1 MKKLI
6 FIFIILIGVKLSFA
20 QDTTKLKGFRE
31 IILPEYVTNFTQA
44 NLTGN
49 GRLILSAT
57 EKYMLLNN
65 HDKKSTIL
73 PLINAWQDSLILVSY
88 GSKRELWGWDTIKG
102 NVKQYDYWDLSSYP
116 SHLKP
121 TPIISERSHPWFI
134 YVGGQLGGDN
144 QKNINMAFN
153 ARVGFFL
160 LLNRWDLATS
170 LSAGLSENTAS
181 TTSGYNSTS
190 TWSSLGLMTRVHFP
204 IRKIGLS
211 PNIGLEVSKST
222 SGDISS
228 DAIAHVVL
236 GFRWYVGFGS
246 IDLGFKLGEESSG
259 MGGVTLVPGLKG
271 INK

>member
-6 FIFIILIGVKLSFA
+6 FIYIILLGVKLTFA

-31 IILPEYVTNFTQA
+31 IILPEYSNNFKQA
-44 NLTGN
+44 NLTEN

-57 EKYMLLNN
+57 DKYILLSAS
-65 HDKKSTIL
+65 DKKATIS

-88 GSKRELWGWDTIKG
+88 GSKRELWGWDTVKG
-102 NVKQYDYWDLSSYP
+102 NVKQYDYWDLSSHP
-116 SHLKP
+116 LDLKP
-121 TPIISERSHPWFI
+121 AAIISERSHPWFI
-134 YVGGQLGGDN
+134 YIGGQLGGDN

-153 ARVGFFL
+153 ARFGFFL

-181 TTSGYNSTS
+181 AASGYNSTS

-211 PNIGLEVSKST
+211 PNIGLELSKSV

-228 DAIAHVVL
+228 DALAHVVL
-236 GFRWYVGFGS
+236 GFRWFVGFGS
-246 IDLGFKLGEESSG
+246 IDIGIKLGEESSG
-259 MGGVTLVPGLKG
+259 MGGVTLVPGSK
-271 INK
+271 K